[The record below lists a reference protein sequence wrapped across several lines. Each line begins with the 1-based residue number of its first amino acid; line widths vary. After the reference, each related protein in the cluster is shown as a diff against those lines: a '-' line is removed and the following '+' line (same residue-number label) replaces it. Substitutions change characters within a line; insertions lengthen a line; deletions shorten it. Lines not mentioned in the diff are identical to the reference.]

1 MEPKD
6 LGKSSTGMQPNVAAL
21 LCYVLGWITGLV
33 FFLIEK
39 ENKFVRFHAAQ
50 SLVVFGALTVL
61 QIALGIFSG
70 ILVAIHLYVLVPV
83 FTLLYPLIGLV
94 GLILWILLMVKAF
107 QGEMFK
113 LPIAGDMAEKM
124 SEKAPG

>member
-6 LGKSSTGMQPNVAAL
+6 LGKSSTGMQPNVAGL

-70 ILVAIHLYVLVPV
+70 ILVAIHLYVLLPV
-83 FTLLYPLIGLV
+83 FTMLYPLIGLA
-94 GLILWILLMVKAF
+94 GLVLWILLMVKAY

>member
-21 LCYVLGWITGLV
+21 LSYVLGWITGLI

-50 SLVVFGALTVL
+50 SIIVFGALTVL
-61 QIALGIFSG
+61 QIAIGIFSG
-70 ILVAIHLYVLVPV
+70 ILAAIHLYFLIPV
-83 FTLLYPLIGLV
+83 FTLLYPLIGLA
-94 GLILWILLMVKAF
+94 GLVLWILLLIKAY

-113 LPIAGDMAEKM
+113 LPIAGDMAEEM
-124 SEKAPG
+124 SQKAPG

>member
-1 MEPKD
+1 
-6 LGKSSTGMQPNVAAL
+6 MQPNVAAL
-21 LCYVLGWITGLV
+21 LCYVLGWITGLI

-39 ENKFVRFHAAQ
+39 ENKFIRFHAAQ
-50 SLVVFGALTVL
+50 SIVVFGALTIL

-70 ILVAIHLYVLVPV
+70 ILVAIHLYVLLPI

-94 GLILWILLMVKAF
+94 GLVLWILLMVKAF

-124 SEKAPG
+124 SEKVPQ

>member
-1 MEPKD
+1 MKPKD

-21 LCYVLGWITGLV
+21 LCYVLGWITGLI

-61 QIALGIFSG
+61 QIALGILSG

>member
-21 LCYVLGWITGLV
+21 LCYVLGWITGLI

>member
-21 LCYVLGWITGLV
+21 LSYVLSWITGLI

-50 SLVVFGALTVL
+50 SIIVFGALTVL
-61 QIALGIFSG
+61 QIAVGIFTA
-70 ILVAIHLYVLVPV
+70 ILATIHLFFLIPV
-83 FTLLYPLIGLV
+83 FALLHPLIGLLWLV
-94 GLILWILLMVKAF
+94 LWILLMVKAY

-124 SEKAPG
+124 AEKAAQ

>member
-21 LCYVLGWITGLV
+21 LSYVLGWITGLI

-39 ENKFVRFHAAQ
+39 ENKFIRFHAAQ

-61 QIALGIFSG
+61 QIAIGIFSG
-70 ILVAIHLYVLVPV
+70 IFAAIHLYFLIPV
-83 FTLLYPLIGLV
+83 FTLLYPLIGLA
-94 GLILWILLMVKAF
+94 GLVLWILLMIKAY

-124 SEKAPG
+124 SEKAPQ